1 MQDTAGSEYFK
12 FLSRKAHEGASN
24 QAKIDVADACM
35 KGEIGEAEKRG
46 KTKQEIS
53 KIEAETAVLETK
65 RKSEKATANAELTTT
80 QTRLNMGI
88 NLANIQATREAE
100 ARDAELQRNVEVKR
114 AEMELERMRATDLVQ
129 ATIKREAVQQ
139 QAEGKLFSEQK
150 TADGLLYKQRQD
162 AEALLFAESKAA
174 EAVMRKADASYYSQ
188 KKEAE
193 AMVEKAKAYGH
204 LAQVLGGPQG
214 LLQYLM
220 LENGTY
226 EKLAKANAQA
236 INGLQPK
243 ITVWNTGEG
252 SSTSND
258 GTGAI
263 RNIMQSLPPL
273 FSTINDQTGMAP
285 PSWLTQMGPQA
296 QSQAVEKAGKNGKI
310 QGGLVNGGHQ

>member
-1 MQDTAGSEYFK
+1 
-12 FLSRKAHEGASN
+12 
-24 QAKIDVADACM
+24 M

-100 ARDAELQRNVEVKR
+100 ARDAELQRNVELKR

-129 ATIKREAVQQ
+129 ATIKRESTQQ
-139 QAEGKLFSEQK
+139 QAEGKLYSEQK
-150 TADGLLYKQRQD
+150 ISDGLLYKQRQD
-162 AEALLFAESKAA
+162 ADARLFAESKAA
-174 EAVMRKADASYYSQ
+174 EAVMRQADASYYSQ
-188 KKEAE
+188 KKEAD
-193 AMVEKAKAYGH
+193 AMIEKAKAYSQ

-243 ITVWNTGEG
+243 ITIWNTGEG

-273 FSTINDQTGMAP
+273 FSTINEQTGMAP
-285 PSWLTQMGPQA
+285 PNWLAQMGPQ
-296 QSQAVEKAGKNGKI
+296 SQRQAIGKAGKDDKF
-310 QGGLVNGGHQ
+310 